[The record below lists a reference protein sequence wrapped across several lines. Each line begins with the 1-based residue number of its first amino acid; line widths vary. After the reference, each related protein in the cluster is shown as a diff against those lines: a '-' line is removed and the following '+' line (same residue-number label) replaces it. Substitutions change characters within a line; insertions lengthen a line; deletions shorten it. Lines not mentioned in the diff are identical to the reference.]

1 MTSACLTVCYFSFLQ
16 RSAVKC
22 IQSRLHWGL
31 SYLIAPP
38 GGRDQLFGTPKP
50 CRLMAAGTS
59 TLLSLSGP
67 TDHMA
72 EGKRASLRPS
82 VEKRWK
88 LMEPKQTQP
97 GMLEKMTLVDSDAAA
112 AGKEGQ
118 DAAYTDL
125 SLSAAPDKPQPD
137 RPLACKACTEQRQ
150 NTFTELPCLQER
162 PGDIRA
168 QTRKSENPEGQ
179 LGTQQ
184 LPVSLLRASGDG
196 TACSVWPGTAR
207 SEQKSAF
214 RKPAKRPAEKPKC
227 SPMLLA
233 GGSADDSWELS
244 GLITTVDIPY
254 WAHLSTFKF
263 MGDFWKLHTLSQ
275 NILLCNA
282 FQGAPTPWL
291 EHTQVQALTS
301 SASSATASR
310 ALLPPTLS
318 SLGLSTQNW
327 CAKCNLAFR
336 LTADLVF
343 HMRSHHKREHVGP
356 DPHSKKR
363 REEVL
368 TCPVCHEDFRERHHL
383 SRHMTSHS

>member
-1 MTSACLTVCYFSFLQ
+1 
-16 RSAVKC
+16 
-22 IQSRLHWGL
+22 
-31 SYLIAPP
+31 
-38 GGRDQLFGTPKP
+38 
-50 CRLMAAGTS
+50 MAAGTS
-59 TLLSLSGP
+59 TLLSLSSP
-67 TDHMA
+67 ADHMT
-72 EGKRASLRPS
+72 EGKGASLRPS
-82 VEKRWK
+82 VEKRCK
-88 LMEPKQTQP
+88 VMEPKQTQP
-97 GMLEKMTLVDSDAAA
+97 GMLKKMSPVDSDTAT
-112 AGKEGQ
+112 GKGSQ
-118 DAAYTDL
+118 DAAYTEL
-125 SLSAAPDKPQPD
+125 SLSTAPNKPPLN
-137 RPLACKACTEQRQ
+137 RPLTCKACTEQRQ
-150 NTFTELPCLQER
+150 NIRPELSCLQER
-162 PGDIRA
+162 PGDIQA
-168 QTRKSENPEGQ
+168 QTRKPETPEGQ

-184 LPVSLLRASGDG
+184 LPLSLSRASGDG
-196 TACSVWPGTAR
+196 TGCSVWPGAGR

-214 RKPAKRPAEKPKC
+214 SKPPKRSAAEKPKR

-233 GGSADDSWELS
+233 GGSAEGSWELS

-291 EHTQVQALTS
+291 EHSQVEAPAF
-301 SASSATASR
+301 SASSSTASR

-356 DPHSKKR
+356 DPQSKKR

-368 TCPVCHEDFRERHHL
+368 TCPVCNEYFRERHHL

>member
-1 MTSACLTVCYFSFLQ
+1 MTSACLTVHYFPFLQ
-16 RSAVKC
+16 GPEVKC

-38 GGRDQLFGTPKP
+38 GSRDQFFGTPKSG
-50 CRLMAAGTS
+50 RLMAAGTS
-59 TLLSLSGP
+59 TLLSMSGP
-67 TDHMA
+67 ADHMA
-72 EGKRASLRPS
+72 EGKGASLRPS
-82 VEKRWK
+82 VEKGWK
-88 LMEPKQTQP
+88 ITEPKQTQP
-97 GMLEKMTLVDSDAAA
+97 GMLKKMSLVDSDIA
-112 AGKEGQ
+112 AGKGGQ
-118 DAAYTDL
+118 DAAYTAL
-125 SLSAAPDKPQPD
+125 SLSTPLNKPPLD

-150 NTFTELPCLQER
+150 NTFTELSCLQER
-162 PGDIRA
+162 PGDIQA
-168 QTRKSENPEGQ
+168 QMRKPENPEGQ

-184 LPVSLLRASGDG
+184 LPLSVLRPSGDG
-196 TACSVWPGTAR
+196 RVCSVWPGAAR

-214 RKPAKRPAEKPKC
+214 SKPAKRPAEEPKR

-233 GGSADDSWELS
+233 SGSAEGSWELS

-291 EHTQVQALTS
+291 EHTPVQAPTS
-301 SASSATASR
+301 SASSATASL

-343 HMRSHHKREHVGP
+343 HMRSHHKREHVGS

-368 TCPVCHEDFRERHHL
+368 TCPVCHEYFRERHHL

>member
-1 MTSACLTVCYFSFLQ
+1 MTTACLTVCYFPFLQ
-16 RSAVKC
+16 RPAVKC
-22 IQSRLHWGL
+22 TQSRLYWGL
-31 SYLIAPP
+31 SCLITSP
-38 GGRDQLFGTPKP
+38 GDRDQPFGTPKP
-50 CRLMAAGTS
+50 HRLMAAGTS
-59 TLLSLSGP
+59 TLLSLSSP
-67 TDHMA
+67 ADHMA
-72 EGKRASLRPS
+72 EGKGASLRPS
-82 VEKRWK
+82 VEKRCK

-97 GMLEKMTLVDSDAAA
+97 GILKKMNPVDSDTA
-112 AGKEGQ
+112 AGKGSQ
-118 DAAYTDL
+118 DAAYTEL
-125 SLSAAPDKPQPD
+125 SLTTALNKPLLD

-150 NTFTELPCLQER
+150 NTSTELSCLQER
-162 PGDIRA
+162 PGDIQA
-168 QTRKSENPEGQ
+168 QARKPETPEGQ

-184 LPVSLLRASGDG
+184 LPLSLPRASGDG
-196 TACSVWPGTAR
+196 TVCSVWPGTAR

-214 RKPAKRPAEKPKC
+214 SKPAKRPAAEKPKR

-233 GGSADDSWELS
+233 GGSAEGSWELS

-291 EHTQVQALTS
+291 EHTQVQAPTS

-356 DPHSKKR
+356 DAQSKKR

-368 TCPVCHEDFRERHHL
+368 TCPVCNEYFRERHHL